1 MKRLAAV
8 AQHRDARDTARR
20 AKVTSD
26 ATRHPH
32 TPDHWPLALSLWVAC
47 QQQLA
52 QLKAENEALL
62 KAWDA
67 EDAERRQ

>member
-1 MKRLAAV
+1 M
-8 AQHRDARDTARR
+8 T
-20 AKVTSD
+20 
-26 ATRHPH
+26 PH
-32 TPDHWPLALSLWVAC
+32 TPDHGLLALSLWVAC

-52 QLKAENEALL
+52 QLTAENEALL